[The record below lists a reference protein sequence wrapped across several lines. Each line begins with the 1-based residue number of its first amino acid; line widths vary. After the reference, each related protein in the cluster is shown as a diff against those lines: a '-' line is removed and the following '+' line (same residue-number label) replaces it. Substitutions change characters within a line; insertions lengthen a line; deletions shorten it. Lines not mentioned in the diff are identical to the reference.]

1 MDAMVTNIT
10 NIFLVAMVNMIA
22 KAPDV
27 PMLTFDTTVIKVI
40 NVNWFP
46 LLPEISG
53 SVSLCRNFLSSWKCL
68 GYTLVW
74 NTIIWKA

>member
-46 LLPEISG
+46 
-53 SVSLCRNFLSSWKCL
+53 
-68 GYTLVW
+68 
-74 NTIIWKA
+74 